1 MAGILGRK
9 RAPKSTGPSPDGQA
23 LLQRQLAS
31 PDPVLRRLAEEVSGC
46 QNAASG
52 TVVPFPAKRPIKSRR
67 TAGVPSPTFPHQSC
81 RYCGR
86 PGAPICERCEKIRSG
101 FDTAQMSRHSIA
113 DRRGWVGPRTIGDD
127 ELLVTISRR
136 LRDADQRRLA
146 DDEKDEKK
154 ARRAAQTAKAEAA

>member
-9 RAPKSTGPSPDGQA
+9 RAQKSTGPGPDGLA

-31 PDPVLRRLAEEVSGC
+31 PDPVLRRLAEEVSGG
-46 QNAASG
+46 QDAAPG
-52 TVVPFPAKRPIKSRR
+52 TVLPFPAFRPIKSRR
-67 TAGVPSPTFPHQSC
+67 NAGVPEPTLAHPAC

-86 PGAPICERCEKIRSG
+86 PGQWICDRCEKIRTG
-101 FDTAQMSRHSIA
+101 FDTAHMSRHSIA

-136 LRDADQRRLA
+136 LRDADQRRVAL
-146 DDEKDEKK
+146 DEKDAWKERR
-154 ARRAAQTAKAEAA
+154 ARRAAA

>member
-1 MAGILGRK
+1 MGILGRT
-9 RAPKSTGPSPDGQA
+9 RAPKSTGPSPHGLA

-31 PDPVLRRLAEEVSGC
+31 SDPVLRRLAAEASEG

-52 TVVPFPAKRPIKSRR
+52 TVVPFPAISSIKSRGN
-67 TAGVPSPTFPHQSC
+67 AGVPSPTLPHQSC

-86 PGAPICERCEKIRSG
+86 PGIPICERCEKIRAA

-113 DRRGWVGPRTIGDD
+113 DRRGWVGPPTMGDD
-127 ELLVTISRR
+127 ELLATITRR

-154 ARRAAQTAKAEAA
+154 ARRAARTVNAEVA